1 MQTLHMITS
10 SPYHLVIIVACSIMD
25 DAHYTISKRVG
36 STMTMSTK
44 VQKSFLLIEILLI
57 HR

>member
-1 MQTLHMITS
+1 MIMY

-36 STMTMSTK
+36 SIMTLSIK
-44 VQKSFLLIEILLI
+44 VQKSFLMIKILLI
-57 HR
+57 HH